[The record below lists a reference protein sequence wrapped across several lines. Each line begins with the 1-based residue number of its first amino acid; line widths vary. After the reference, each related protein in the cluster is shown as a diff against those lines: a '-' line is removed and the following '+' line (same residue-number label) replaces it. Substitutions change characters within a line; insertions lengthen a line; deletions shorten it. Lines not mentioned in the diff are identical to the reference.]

1 MDGISECVI
10 IKVFYNAKKKKL
22 IIILA
27 QMKTKTDQISGKQEE
42 GRLGANFQEIL
53 YKMKVSDMS

>member
-1 MDGISECVI
+1 MCNNQSVLQC
-10 IKVFYNAKKKKL
+10 KKKKL

>member
-1 MDGISECVI
+1 MQ
-10 IKVFYNAKKKKL
+10 KKKKL

-53 YKMKVSDMS
+53 YKMKVSDMSWNRPYKIYKCFSE